1 MPRIRPRVQ
10 PIDGAPGNLPGLA
23 HGAQYDR
30 AVSSR
35 DLGAAVERRP
45 AGAAPGATFDRAAPS
60 GTSLDADFERFRVRN
75 GSYERIL
82 TGRDGRHTTSVMA
95 GYPGSDSRPTC
106 AGEAERAWLQ
116 SRVAPSWGGSGSPV
130 RVVDLFSGCGGLSI
144 GLAEAAHALN
154 RPFEPTLAIDL
165 DPVAARTYAA
175 NFPTAVTL
183 DDDVSA
189 VLPGRVGARRTAA
202 ERQLARRHP
211 DIDVLVGGPPCQG
224 HSDFNNR
231 TRHSDDKNE
240 LYATMVRAA
249 EVLEPQHVLIENV
262 PGALND
268 RQAVVQRTADA
279 LDELGYRVSVGVI
292 DLCEIGVPQRRR
304 RLALMASLTR
314 AVTPSDV
321 AERHRRHPRDVAWAI
336 QDLESVPDSH
346 RVDLLDAVA
355 RSAPATRQ
363 RIDFLFESGMFDLPD
378 SQRPPCH
385 ASGGHSYQSI
395 YGRLAWD
402 RPSQTITTGFY
413 SMCMGRY
420 VHPSRRRTITAREA
434 ARLQYIPDWFRFD
447 TAQHRT
453 ALARMIGNAVPSRL
467 SYAIALEWLR

>member
-1 MPRIRPRVQ
+1 M
-10 PIDGAPGNLPGLA
+10 
-23 HGAQYDR
+23 
-30 AVSSR
+30 SSR
-35 DLGAAVERRP
+35 DLGAAVEHRP
-45 AGAAPGATFDRAAPS
+45 
-60 GTSLDADFERFRVRN
+60 SLDADFERFRVRN
-75 GSYERIL
+75 GSYERVL
-82 TGRDGRHTTSVMA
+82 TGRDGRQHTSFMA
-95 GYPGSDSRPTC
+95 GYSGSEARATC
-106 AGEAERAWLQ
+106 AKEAERAWLQ
-116 SRVAPSWGGSGSPV
+116 SRIAPSWGGSGPPV

-154 RPFEPTLAIDL
+154 RPFEPVLAVDL
-165 DPVAARTYAA
+165 DPTAAKTYAT
-175 NFPTAVTL
+175 NFPAAVTIG
-183 DDDVSA
+183 DDVAA
-189 VLPGRVGARRTAA
+189 VLPGRVGSRLMPA
-202 ERQLARRHP
+202 ERQLASRHP

-240 LYATMVRAA
+240 LYTTMVRAA
-249 EVLEPQHVLIENV
+249 EVLEPQHILIENV

-279 LDELGYRVSVGVI
+279 FDELGYRVSVGVV
-292 DLCEIGVPQRRR
+292 DLSEIGVPQRRR
-304 RLALMASLTR
+304 RLVLMASRTR
-314 AVTPSDV
+314 ATTPADVT
-321 AERHRRHPRDVAWAI
+321 EHHRREPRDVAWAI
-336 QDLESVPDSH
+336 QDLEGVPESQ

-385 ASGGHSYQSI
+385 AGGGHSYQSI

-447 TAQHRT
+447 TAQQRT

>member
-1 MPRIRPRVQ
+1 
-10 PIDGAPGNLPGLA
+10 
-23 HGAQYDR
+23 
-30 AVSSR
+30 VSVR

-45 AGAAPGATFDRAAPS
+45 TGAAPAATFGTGAAPA
-60 GTSLDADFERFRVRN
+60 GTFLAVDADFERFRVRN
-75 GSYERIL
+75 GSYERIV
-82 TGRDGRHTTSVMA
+82 TGRDGRHTASIMA
-95 GYPGSDSRPTC
+95 GYPGSDTRPTC
-106 AGEAERAWLQ
+106 AEEAERAWLQ
-116 SRVAPSWGGSGSPV
+116 SRVAPSWGGTGSPV

-154 RPFEPTLAIDL
+154 RPFEPALAIDV

-175 NFPTAVTL
+175 NFPSAVTI
-183 DDDVSA
+183 DDDVAA
-189 VLPGRVGARRTAA
+189 VLPGVVGSRLTSA
-202 ERQLARRHP
+202 ERHLARRHP

-240 LYATMVRAA
+240 LYGAMVRAA
-249 EVLEPQHVLIENV
+249 EVLDPQHILIENV

-268 RQAVVQRTADA
+268 RQSVVQRTADA
-279 LDELGYRVSVGVI
+279 LDELGYQVSIGVI

-304 RLALMASLTR
+304 RLVLMASLTR
-314 AVTPSDV
+314 ATTPAEVTD
-321 AERHRRHPRDVAWAI
+321 RHRRHPRDVAWAI
-336 QDLESVPDSH
+336 QDLEEVPESH
-346 RVDLLDAVA
+346 RVELLDAVA
-355 RSAPATRQ
+355 RSAPATRR
-363 RIDFLFESGMFDLPD
+363 RIDFLFDSGMFDLPD
-378 SQRPPCH
+378 GQRPPCH

-447 TAQHRT
+447 TAPYRT

-467 SYAIALEWLR
+467 SYAIALDWLR